1 NKIIKGRIVDFVL
14 YLKSAENKSLELFVY
29 KIAGS
34 PYNLK
39 SDKIL
44 FDKYKVFRKLQDMLA
59 KIIGYFINNYKNQF
73 TDNIV
78 NKLHQI
84 KVYAAI
90 GFGFQISFYSLDMK
104 KGINICYPLSTIT
117 IPKIYSEVSYLKILI
132 ENFWCLRNALQEM
145 IELVIEINEN
155 LEQLHESRP
164 SKNVEDF
171 LQYWNI
177 YAPKTV
183 TTPKIH

>member
-1 NKIIKGRIVDFVL
+1 ATLIILSSSTFNTNLDGTGFTINMTEK
-14 YLKSAENKSLELFVY
+14 LKKPCSQIFLDIDLV
-29 KIAGS
+29 
-34 PYNLK
+34 
-39 SDKIL
+39 SDGL
-44 FDKYKVFRKLQDMLA
+44 NM
-59 KIIGYFINNYKNQF
+59 N
-73 TDNIV
+73 
-78 NKLHQI
+78 
-84 KVYAAI
+84 
-90 GFGFQISFYSLDMK
+90 
-104 KGINICYPLSTIT
+104 KGISIVFLTVGNYTTPYPMFN
-117 IPKIYSEVSYLKILI
+117 KVAFRQMYSEVNYLKILI

-183 TTPKIH
+183 RPFSRPVIGGRCPESIIGCLGT